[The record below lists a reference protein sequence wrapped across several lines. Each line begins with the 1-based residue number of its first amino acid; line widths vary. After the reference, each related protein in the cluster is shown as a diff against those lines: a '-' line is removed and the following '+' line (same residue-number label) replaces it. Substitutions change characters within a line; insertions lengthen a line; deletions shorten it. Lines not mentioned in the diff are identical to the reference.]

1 MALSSPVAL
10 ALGAG
15 LAPPTGGAA
24 DSFFLKI
31 DAIPGDSADA
41 AAHPHE
47 IEVLGFDWSVN
58 NTLAPG
64 AGGGGAGK
72 AVPSALNCLARTSK
86 ASPLLFAAAASGQHL
101 GTAVL
106 SVLTRGANPKP
117 RIDIALVDVAVS
129 GYEVYTDASD
139 ARPLDLISLSFARIA
154 YSFHTQD
161 PDGTAGEIVTASW
174 NFKTNSAR

>member
-1 MALSSPVAL
+1 MALSSPAAL
-10 ALGAG
+10 GLGAG
-15 LAPPTGGAA
+15 LAPPTGPAA

-31 DAIPGDSADA
+31 DAIAGNSAD

-106 SVLTRGANPKP
+106 SVVTRGANPRP

-139 ARPLDLISLSFARIA
+139 ARPLDLISLSFAKIT

-161 PDGTAGEIVTASW
+161 PDGTPGEIVTASW